1 MARGLIFHYSP
12 GASALHRWDTRCKLL
27 GLMIVTLSL
36 LHMNTTALVLF
47 SGLFVAASSVARLHW
62 KSLLLNVKP
71 WLIFLAVI
79 FLVQAFFNQP
89 SLPLTDSWW
98 FFSLHSIKVA
108 AVVCWRL
115 ALMLCYAILFTS
127 VTRPREMQ
135 DALTWFL
142 QPLPFI
148 PARRVAMMINL
159 TIRFFP
165 VVLDQS
171 QEIQMAIKSR
181 LGNQSGKPLRR
192 LKYFILPLF
201 RRSFIHSDEIAFA
214 LAARGYR
221 EDLPLTMRKA
231 PPLHIVALGI
241 VALVALASVFGTCI
255 WPYLHI

>member
-1 MARGLIFHYSP
+1 
-12 GASALHRWDTRCKLL
+12 
-27 GLMIVTLSL
+27 MIVTLSL
-36 LHMNTTALVLF
+36 LHMNTTALILF
-47 SGLFVAASSVARLHW
+47 SGLFVAASMVARLHW
-62 KSLLLNVKP
+62 KSLLQNVKP
-71 WLIFLAVI
+71 WLIFLTVI
-79 FLVQAFFNQP
+79 FLVQALLNQP
-89 SLPLTDSWW
+89 SLLLSDS
-98 FFSLHSIKVA
+98 SLSLSLDVVLVA

-127 VTRPREMQ
+127 VTKPREMQ

-181 LGNQSGKPLRR
+181 LGNQSGKPLKR

-201 RRSFIHSDEIAFA
+201 RRSFIHSDEVALA

-221 EDLPLTMRKA
+221 EDLPLRTQKA
-231 PPLHIVALGI
+231 SLCHIVALGLVGL
-241 VALVALASVFGTCI
+241 VALVSILGASI
-255 WPYLHI
+255 RPYLQF